1 MADQK
6 SRGGQKRGNEK
17 QPQGKKERGAGPNAD
32 KGQHARDMGQD
43 ANRGNPGRQAGAPQG
58 NASDEEE

>member
-17 QPQGKKERGAGPNAD
+17 QPQGKKERGVGPNAD
-32 KGQHARDMGQD
+32 KGQKTRDMGQD
-43 ANRGNPGRQAGAPQG
+43 ANRGNPGRQAGSPQG